1 MQTIHTSLG
10 KRRPSKH
17 VLKTLPSMLQ
27 VLNHGAQLI
36 TVLLNWEKLS
46 TTHHLLLLLL
56 LVMMTGSN
64 TLEESSN
71 KEIAKVDLIMLSF
84 LLATCQ
90 VKMNQ
95 THQYMRWWK
104 QSAENRDGK
113 TCSMTLAADIQ
124 MNPLSMEDSAVGR
137 MSLQKRQKVVEAL
150 LHGKYRI
157 LGELDGET
165 MDSFTLLSK
174 EVKESVV

>member
-17 VLKTLPSMLQ
+17 VLKTLPSMLL

-36 TVLLNWEKLS
+36 VVLLNWEKLS

-56 LVMMTGSN
+56 PVMMTGSN

-90 VKMNQ
+90 VKMKK

-104 QSAENRDGK
+104 QSAEDRDGK

-124 MNPLSMEDSAVGR
+124 MKPSTMEDSAVGR
-137 MSLQKRQKVVEAL
+137 ISL
-150 LHGKYRI
+150 
-157 LGELDGET
+157 
-165 MDSFTLLSK
+165 
-174 EVKESVV
+174 